1 MTQIWVGV
9 QLTRCMGTLSAMDCR
24 CLEMPLVGD
33 RWVVVIDKD
42 IYLVG
47 ILTSEMLSV
56 DLELGY
62 VCMN

>member
-1 MTQIWVGV
+1 
-9 QLTRCMGTLSAMDCR
+9 MGTLSAMDCR

-33 RWVVVIDKD
+33 RWVVIDKD